1 MVVLASSIC
10 TKSGK
15 AVVSR
20 QYVEMSR
27 SRIEGLL
34 ASFPKLIS
42 AGHQH
47 TYIETDTVRYI
58 YQPLED
64 LYMVLITNKQS
75 NILQDNET
83 LHLFARTVS
92 EFCRSL
98 KEAEIAEY
106 SFELA
111 MAFDEIISLGYRENI
126 NLTQL
131 KTNTEMESQEEKLQ
145 EMLQKSK
152 EREAIENAKLKAKQ
166 LEMQKREDKRR
177 GITQGSGSSY
187 SSLRSPPMPSSQP
200 ATSSAA
206 PQTKAFN
213 SSLDQQRNSVTAA
226 PSIGKGLQLGGKP
239 KVSDL
244 LAAVNV
250 EEGIRD
256 IDLNSSLG
264 ASSVASNNASAA
276 NVASAAP
283 TEGIAVTFEEKM
295 SAEVNRDGGINNLE
309 VKGDMFVQI
318 NDPSKSKVQFQLES
332 WEDSALQFKTNPHVD
347 KNNWQTSKIIS
358 TKDKNTAFP
367 VNQSIPVLKW
377 RYVTKDESMAPF
389 SINFWPSVS
398 GRGTV
403 DCSVEYEILSEK
415 LELQNVVLSI
425 PLGSS
430 SVVPKVNHVDGEY
443 TVNPGTKS
451 LEWKIPLMDASN
463 SSGTLEFSIPGDNDS
478 VLFPVLVSFTSSKPY
493 IEIKVAAAIS
503 IESGQPVPFAQTGRL
518 VTDEYKIV

>member
-1 MVVLASSIC
+1 MVTFYLSKFRFTLFVL
-10 TKSGK
+10 K
-15 AVVSR
+15 
-20 QYVEMSR
+20 
-27 SRIEGLL
+27 
-34 ASFPKLIS
+34 
-42 AGHQH
+42 
-47 TYIETDTVRYI
+47 
-58 YQPLED
+58 
-64 LYMVLITNKQS
+64 VLITNKQS

-200 ATSSAA
+200 AASSAA

-283 TEGIAVTFEEKM
+283 TEG
-295 SAEVNRDGGINNLE
+295 
-309 VKGDMFVQI
+309 
-318 NDPSKSKVQFQLES
+318 
-332 WEDSALQFKTNPHVD
+332 
-347 KNNWQTSKIIS
+347 
-358 TKDKNTAFP
+358 
-367 VNQSIPVLKW
+367 
-377 RYVTKDESMAPF
+377 
-389 SINFWPSVS
+389 
-398 GRGTV
+398 
-403 DCSVEYEILSEK
+403 
-415 LELQNVVLSI
+415 
-425 PLGSS
+425 
-430 SVVPKVNHVDGEY
+430 
-443 TVNPGTKS
+443 
-451 LEWKIPLMDASN
+451 
-463 SSGTLEFSIPGDNDS
+463 
-478 VLFPVLVSFTSSKPY
+478 
-493 IEIKVAAAIS
+493 
-503 IESGQPVPFAQTGRL
+503 
-518 VTDEYKIV
+518 